1 MNETLI
7 FTASMVFYLLA
18 FVAFSASISLD
29 KSRLYQIARYVLA
42 IGILFAMTGLGI
54 RWQNA
59 GHPPLSNMYES
70 LVCLSTFLALAGF
83 LFTRGR
89 PLPLLEAGSAV
100 GAVLMIGV
108 ASVFSSEIKPLIPA
122 LQSYWLH
129 LHVSLAFIGEACFAL
144 AFILSYMYCFRKLL
158 APDGAHPT
166 DLKEKTVAFIV
177 VAGLPISFLGG
188 MTLLYQHLKSH
199 PMYQERAGAV
209 LYWVIAPVCLIVLV
223 LAFLTYLFRG
233 AIGAKTEK
241 WLPSTQV
248 LDSLT
253 YRAIALGYPL
263 FTVGGLIFGMV
274 WANKAWGR
282 YWGWDP
288 KETWALITFLVYS
301 AYLHV
306 RLTRGWKG
314 TWTACISVLGFIVTM
329 FTLFGVN
336 LLVSSLHSY
345 AGN

>member
-1 MNETLI
+1 MNETYI
-7 FTASMVFYLLA
+7 FTASMICYLIA
-18 FVAFSASISLD
+18 FVGFSISISLD
-29 KSRLYQIARYVLA
+29 KSRFYQIARLLLSA
-42 IGILFAMTGLGI
+42 GIVCAMIGLGL
-54 RWQNA
+54 RWHSA

-70 LVCLSTFLALAGF
+70 LVCLSTFLALAGL

-89 PLPLLEAGSAV
+89 PLPLLEAGSCV

-108 ASVFSSEIKPLIPA
+108 ASVFSSEIRPLIPA

-129 LHVSLAFIGEACFAL
+129 LHVSLAFVGEACFAL
-144 AFILSYMYCFRKLL
+144 AFILSFMYCFRKLL
-158 APDGAHPT
+158 APEEKNPM
-166 DLKEKTVAFIV
+166 DLREKSVALLV
-177 VAGLPISFLGG
+177 VAGLPVSFIAG
-188 MTLLYQHLKSH
+188 MLLLYQHLKSH
-199 PMYQERAGAV
+199 HVYHERASAL
-209 LYWVIAPVCLIVLV
+209 LYWVILPACLAVLLIV
-223 LAFLTYLFRG
+223 FLTYLFRG

-241 WLPSTQV
+241 WLPPTQV

-306 RLTRGWKG
+306 RLTRGWSG

-345 AGN
+345 AGS

>member
-1 MNETLI
+1 MI
-7 FTASMVFYLLA
+7 CYLVA
-18 FVAFSASISLD
+18 FVLYSASVSLD
-29 KSRLYQIARYVLA
+29 KSRLYQIARS
-42 IGILFAMTGLGI
+42 ILFLGTAAATVGLGF
-54 RWQNA
+54 RWYNA

-70 LVCLSTFLALAGF
+70 LVCLSTFLAMAGF
-83 LFTRGR
+83 FFSYKR

-108 ASVFSSEIKPLIPA
+108 ASLFSSEIRPLIPA

-129 LHVSLAFIGEACFAL
+129 LHVSLAFVGEACFAL
-144 AFILSYMYCFRKLL
+144 AFILSYFYCFRKLL
-158 APDGAHPT
+158 APASSNEAN
-166 DLKEKTVAFIV
+166 LQEKTLALVV
-177 VAGLPISFLGG
+177 VAGLPISFLVG
-188 MTLLYQHLKSH
+188 MTMLYYHLSSH
-199 PMYQERAGAV
+199 PMYKDRAQSI
-209 LYWVIAPVCLIVLV
+209 LWWVILPVCLSVFV
-223 LAFLTYLFRG
+223 LAVLTYLFRG
-233 AIGAKTEK
+233 AIGSQTEK
-241 WLPSTQV
+241 WLPSSQT
-248 LDSLT
+248 LDNLT

-263 FTVGGLIFGMV
+263 FTVGGLIFGMI

-345 AGN
+345 AGG

>member
-1 MNETLI
+1 MNETLV
-7 FTASMVFYLLA
+7 FTISMVFYLVA
-18 FVAFSASISLD
+18 FVAYSVSISFD
-29 KSRLYQIARYVLA
+29 RSNLYNIGRWILA
-42 IGILFAMTGLGI
+42 IGVVAALTGLGI
-54 RWQNA
+54 RWYAA

-83 LFTRGR
+83 MFTRGR

-108 ASVFSSEIKPLIPA
+108 ASVFSSEIRPLIPA

-129 LHVSLAFIGEACFAL
+129 LHVSLAFVGEACFAL
-144 AFILSYMYCFRKLL
+144 AFILSYMYCFRQLL
-158 APDGAHPT
+158 APEPSRKT
-166 DLKEKTVAFIV
+166 DLKEKIVAFVV
-177 VAGLPISFLGG
+177 VAGLPFSFLVG
-188 MTLLYQHLKSH
+188 MVMLYLHLRSH
-199 PMYQERAGAV
+199 PFYQERADGLLFWVIIPAFFSVAV
-209 LYWVIAPVCLIVLV
+209 LGV
-223 LAFLTYLFRG
+223 LTYLFSG

-241 WLPSTQV
+241 WLPSSQS
-248 LDSLT
+248 LDNLT

-345 AGN
+345 AGS

>member
-1 MNETLI
+1 MNETVS
-7 FTASMVFYLLA
+7 FTLAMICYIMA
-18 FVAFSASISLD
+18 FVLYSIAVSFN
-29 KSRLYQIARYVLA
+29 KNNLYYYARYF
-42 IGILFAMTGLGI
+42 IGFGIVFALFGLGY
-54 RWQNA
+54 RWQAA

-70 LVCLSTFLALAGF
+70 LVCLSTFIAIASF
-83 LFTRGR
+83 SFTFRF
-89 PLPLLEAGSAV
+89 PVPLLEAGSAV
-100 GAVLMIGV
+100 GAVLMIGI
-108 ASVFSSEIKPLIPA
+108 ASVFTSEIRPLIPA

-129 LHVSLAFIGEACFAL
+129 LHVSLAFVGEACFAL
-144 AFILSYMYCFRKLL
+144 AFILSYMYCFRQLL
-158 APDGAHPT
+158 APETAKQAEI
-166 DLKEKTVAFIV
+166 KEKGIALLV
-177 VAGLPISFLGG
+177 VAGLPVSFLAG
-188 MTLLYQHLKSH
+188 MIMLYFHLRQH
-199 PMYQERAGAV
+199 PMYQNRANTV
-209 LYWVIAPVCLIVLV
+209 LLWVLLPISLSLLV

-233 AIGAKTEK
+233 AIGSKTEK
-241 WLPSTQV
+241 WLPSSQT
-248 LDSLT
+248 LDNLT

-345 AGN
+345 AGI